1 MLVLIGLAGALY
13 YATSLMSYEWRWN
26 RVPQYFA
33 YQAEEAQRAA
43 EHSTIIELVRKG
55 DSAEVVLRGE
65 DGNEQRVTVA
75 GNSLQLAEG
84 DEVDEGDV
92 IGVNRHWAAGPLLW
106 GLWTTVWLSLVSG
119 VLGLIIG
126 LATGLC
132 RLSNNPTLRDLSTL
146 YVELVRKG
154 DTAEVL
160 LRGDDGNEQRVSGA
174 GNSLQLAEGDEV
186 DEGDVIGVNRHWAAG
201 PLLWGLWTTVWLSLV
216 SGVLG
221 LIIGLVTGLCRLS
234 NNPTLRDLST
244 LYVELVRGT
253 PLLVQIFIF
262 YFFIG
267 TVLNLSREF
276 AGIAALSLFTGAYVA
291 EIIRSG
297 VQSIARGQNEAARS
311 LGLNGSQSMR
321 YVVLPQAF
329 KRVLPPLAGQ
339 FISLVKDTS
348 LVSVIAITE
357 LLKSGREVI
366 TTSFSPFEILF
377 CVAGLYLLINLPL
390 SHFASRLERRLAQSD

>member
-1 MLVLIGLAGALY
+1 MKQKKAQWPWHLLTVVVLVGLAGALY

-43 EHSTIIELVRKG
+43 DISTVVELVRRG
-55 DSAEVVLRGE
+55 DVAEVTLRNDAGSV
-65 DGNEQRVTVA
+65 QTLTVA
-75 GNSLQLAEG
+75 DNSLKVARG
-84 DEVDEGDV
+84 DDVAEGDV
-92 IGVNRHWAAGPLLW
+92 IGVNRHWALGPLMW
-106 GLWTTVWLSLVSG
+106 GLWTTLWLSVVSG
-119 VLGLIIG
+119 ILGLAIG

-132 RLSNNPTLRDLSTL
+132 RLSKNPTLSDLST
-146 YVELVRKG
+146 
-154 DTAEVL
+154 
-160 LRGDDGNEQRVSGA
+160 
-174 GNSLQLAEGDEV
+174 
-186 DEGDVIGVNRHWAAG
+186 I
-201 PLLWGLWTTVWLSLV
+201 
-216 SGVLG
+216 
-221 LIIGLVTGLCRLS
+221 
-234 NNPTLRDLST
+234 
-244 LYVELVRGT
+244 YVELVRGT

-291 EIIRSG
+291 EIVRAG
-297 VQSIARGQNEAARS
+297 VQSITRGQNEAARS
-311 LGLNGSQSMR
+311 LGLSASQAMR
-321 YVVLPQAF
+321 HVVLPQAF

-390 SHFASRLERRLAQSD
+390 SKMASRLERRLAQSD

>member
-1 MLVLIGLAGALY
+1 MIKQKKAQWPWHVLTVLVLIGLAGALY
-13 YATSLMSYEWRWN
+13 YATSLKSYEWRWN
-26 RVPQYFA
+26 RVPQYFV

-43 EHSTIIELVRKG
+43 ETSTVIELVRKG
-55 DSAEVVLRGE
+55 DQAEVVLRAD
-65 DGNEQRVTVA
+65 DGTEQRLTVA
-75 GNSLQLAEG
+75 DNSVQLAEG
-84 DEVDEGDV
+84 DDVAEGDV
-92 IGVNRHWAAGPLLW
+92 IGVTRHWAAGPLLL

-126 LATGLC
+126 LT
-132 RLSNNPTLRDLSTL
+132 
-146 YVELVRKG
+146 
-154 DTAEVL
+154 
-160 LRGDDGNEQRVSGA
+160 
-174 GNSLQLAEGDEV
+174 
-186 DEGDVIGVNRHWAAG
+186 
-201 PLLWGLWTTVWLSLV
+201 
-216 SGVLG
+216 
-221 LIIGLVTGLCRLS
+221 TGLCRLS

-311 LGLNGSQSMR
+311 LGLNATQSMR

-390 SHFASRLERRLAQSD
+390 SNLASRLERRLAQSD